1 MLPFAPTLFVRPLTP
16 EDAEA
21 ACHLINRMLAL
32 SIYSRAMTPAD
43 VDAQFLEEAPPGV
56 FTARWQ
62 KRSTF
67 ALLRVGELVGLLDA
81 AVGLDSES
89 LDLPDFEPLG
99 LLRFLVLPE
108 DPAIRNDAA
117 VRLLAAAEEFWR
129 RSGVGRVK
137 AYHLSTGYSQ
147 WQAGIGLL
155 PANWTEQVRLL
166 TEYDFR
172 YTDRCYC
179 FARSLGEELFE
190 ESAPQ
195 SALTLVFRGTNLDRR
210 YQVFF
215 RRTEQIGEARTVQCV
230 VEQEGRSL
238 RIAHLVHWEVDDRWR
253 NQDVGRWLLRRM
265 INDAAQQ
272 SLEQIIVFV
281 RMHQAA
287 AINLLAQ
294 HGFVEHA
301 FRGYALEK
309 ILRA

>member
-67 ALLRVGELVGLLDA
+67 VLLRVGELVGLLDA

-179 FARSLGEELFE
+179 FAL
-190 ESAPQ
+190 
-195 SALTLVFRGTNLDRR
+195 
-210 YQVFF
+210 
-215 RRTEQIGEARTVQCV
+215 
-230 VEQEGRSL
+230 
-238 RIAHLVHWEVDDRWR
+238 
-253 NQDVGRWLLRRM
+253 
-265 INDAAQQ
+265 
-272 SLEQIIVFV
+272 
-281 RMHQAA
+281 
-287 AINLLAQ
+287 
-294 HGFVEHA
+294 
-301 FRGYALEK
+301 
-309 ILRA
+309 